1 MFSQLSRCS
10 SGRGFRSVFGLQTCL
25 VFRLWIIISIIYRVL
40 MGPWLSSLE
49 RRCVCFGLWSGSRV
63 QILAKACAFF
73 ENGELGGAILF
84 VSTCDNKFHQK
95 VVYFNQLSGAQR
107 TRISYHDR
115 MPVCYLDCP
124 LFKWHLNNGHLFPIV
139 KMLD

>member
-1 MFSQLSRCS
+1 MYVLDC
-10 SGRGFRSVFGLQTCL
+10 GRGPGFKSWQRH
-25 VFRLWIIISIIYRVL
+25 VL
-40 MGPWLSSLE
+40 
-49 RRCVCFGLWSGSRV
+49 
-63 QILAKACAFF
+63 FF
-73 ENGELGGAILF
+73 ENGELSGAILF
-84 VSTCDNKFHQK
+84 APTRDNKFHRK